1 MTTPPSALEV
11 GASTDAWD
19 GPPPPDGS
27 EVVDALTP
35 TAAGTD
41 EDARR

>member
-11 GASTDAWD
+11 GASADAWD
-19 GPPPPDGS
+19 GPDGS
-27 EVVDALTP
+27 EVVDALMP